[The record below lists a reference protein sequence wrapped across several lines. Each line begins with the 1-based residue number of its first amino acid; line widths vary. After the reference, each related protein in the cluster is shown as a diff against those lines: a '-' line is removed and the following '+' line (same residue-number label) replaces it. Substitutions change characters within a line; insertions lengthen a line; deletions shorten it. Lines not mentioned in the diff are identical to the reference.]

1 MTRLHPSRARFAAIA
16 VALATIAV
24 ARPAAAQRGLP
35 AMPAHGQP
43 LPIAERSMVITKY
56 GIVAASQPLA
66 ARAGVHMLELGGNAV
81 DAAIAANAANGLME
95 PAMNGVGG
103 DLFAIVYIAKTGKL
117 YGLNSSGWS
126 ATGMT
131 PALLESKG
139 IERIPLRGI
148 WGVTVPGAVAGWQ
161 ALHDRF
167 GTLPLSTLLAPAIA
181 YAKEGFPVTQVI
193 AETWAGYK
201 RALDATREA
210 AATYEIDGHTP
221 REGEIFRNPDLA
233 QTLTRI
239 AEHGRSGFYTGP
251 TAQAILATERRY
263 GGTMT
268 AADLADF
275 QPQWVTPL
283 HVEYRGWTVYELPPN
298 SQGIGALMML
308 QMMSHFPMAD
318 YGFHSTMG
326 LHVMMEAKQLAYADV
341 LRYVGDPR
349 LANVPVDR
357 MLDPAHAAARAALID
372 PAKATCSEPPSEFS
386 SITDKKG
393 GDTIYLTAIDKD
405 GNIVSLIQSNYEEFG
420 SGLVPGG
427 AGFVLQDR
435 GSLFTLQPDMANTL
449 APHKRPLHTLMP
461 GFMEKDSVRIG
472 FGIMGGWN
480 QAQAHA
486 QFVADVADYG
496 MNIQQAL
503 SAGRFT
509 KPGFSGCSF
518 DIESRVP
525 EAVRDSLSAMGY
537 DLTLYGPRTGHFG
550 WGQAL
555 MGTAGGVHYGASDP
569 RHDGEAV
576 PQEIPIGAGKGSRL
590 GGR

>member
-1 MTRLHPSRARFAAIA
+1 MKSRRTLGATAVA
-16 VALATIAV
+16 VALATTT
-24 ARPAAAQRGLP
+24 AAGLGAQRGLP
-35 AMPAHGQP
+35 QMPAHGQP
-43 LPIAERSMVITKY
+43 LPITERSMVITKY

-66 ARAGVHMLELGGNAV
+66 AAAGVHMLELGGNAV

-103 DLFAIVYIAKTGKL
+103 DLFAIVYIAKTGKI

-126 ATGMT
+126 ASGMT
-131 PALLESKG
+131 PQLLASKG
-139 IERIPLRGI
+139 ITRIPIRGI

-167 GTLPLSTLLAPAIA
+167 GTLPFSTLLAPAIQ
-181 YAKEGFPVTQVI
+181 YARDGFPVTQVI
-193 AETWAGYK
+193 AETWAEYK
-201 RALDATREA
+201 RALDATTDA
-210 AATYEIDGHTP
+210 TKTYEIDGHTP

-233 QTLTRI
+233 RTLTHI
-239 AEHGRSGFYTGP
+239 AEQGRDGFYEGP
-251 TAQAILATERRY
+251 TAQAILATERKY

-275 QPQWVTPL
+275 KPAWVTPL
-283 HVEYRGWTVYELPPN
+283 HVDYRGWTVYELPPN

-308 QMMSHFPMAD
+308 QIMSHFPMGA
-318 YGFHSTMG
+318 YGYHSTMS

-349 LANVPVDR
+349 LSDVPVDR

-372 PAKATCSEPPSEFS
+372 TTKARCSEAPSEFS
-386 SITDKKG
+386 SVTERKG
-393 GDTIYLTAIDKD
+393 GDTIYLTVIDRD

-420 SGLVPGG
+420 SGLVPAG

-435 GSLFTLQPDMANTL
+435 GSLFTLEPGMANTL
-449 APHKRPLHTLMP
+449 APHKRPLHTLIP
-461 GFMEKDSVRIG
+461 GFMQKDSVRIG

-486 QFVADVADYG
+486 QFVANIADYG

-509 KPGFSGCSF
+509 KPGFSGCDF
-518 DIESRVP
+518 DIESRIP
-525 EAVRDSLSAMGY
+525 EAVRDSLSVMGHA
-537 DLTLYGPRTGHFG
+537 LRLYGPRTGHFG
-550 WGQAL
+550 WGQAV

-576 PQEIPIGAGKGSRL
+576 PQEVPVKR
-590 GGR
+590 